1 MKRLLFSVFVVIF
14 GSLMGIAEVEA
25 KRMGGG
31 RSVGIQRAPVT
42 QSAREAAP
50 PRAPT
55 AAPAQQARPQ
65 TAPAAQPSG
74 WRRFMGPL
82 AGLAAGIGLASLL
95 SHFGLGGDFAG
106 LLLAVLA
113 AAVVF
118 VLIRR
123 FMGSKR
129 PAQRQDNM
137 GYATAGAPYA
147 MRDAAPVQNSSGVPG
162 GFPGGVMGGAAAGAV
177 AAAPVRNI
185 PAGFDV
191 EGFVRGAKVNF
202 IRLQASYDA
211 GDLADIREF
220 TSPEMFAE
228 IKLDL
233 DGRGNAQN
241 KTEVLNLDAD
251 LLDVSEE
258 GARYLAS
265 VRFYGLLREDGANT
279 DFDEVWHLSKPR
291 EGNRG
296 WVLAGIEQVQ

>member
-1 MKRLLFSVFVVIF
+1 MKRLLFSVFVVLF

-31 RSVGIQRAPVT
+31 RSSGIQRTPIT

-65 TAPAAQPSG
+65 TAPAPQQSG

-95 SHFGLGGDFAG
+95 SHFGIGGDFAG
-106 LLLAVLA
+106 VLLALLA
-113 AAVVF
+113 AGVAF
-118 VLIRR
+118 MLIRR
-123 FMGSKR
+123 FMGGSR
-129 PAQRQDNM
+129 RAPSQGNL
-137 GYATAGAPYA
+137 GYASAGAPYA
-147 MRDAAPVQNSSGVPG
+147 AREATPVQSAPG
-162 GFPGGVMGGAAAGAV
+162 GFPGGVMGGAA

-202 IRLQASYDA
+202 IRLQAAYDA

-228 IKLDL
+228 IKLDI
-233 DGRGNAQN
+233 DARGNALN

-258 GARYLAS
+258 GSRYLAS

-279 DFDEVWHLSKPR
+279 NFDEVWHLSKPR

-296 WVLAGIEQVQ
+296 WTLAGIEQV